1 MIPQNKQ
8 NLPMSGAQKAMS
20 TSGFQPYLVAM
31 KKINKESECVD
42 GAPEASEALQGRV
55 EVIDDD
61 GVVTSISVR
70 CACGEVTVIDCN
82 Y

>member
-1 MIPQNKQ
+1 MIQQDKQ
-8 NLPMSGAQKAMS
+8 NLPVSGAQKAMS
-20 TSGFQPYLVAM
+20 SSGFQPYLVAM
-31 KKINKESECVD
+31 KKINKKSECVD
-42 GAPEASEALQGRV
+42 GADEASEALQGRL
-55 EVIDDD
+55 EVVNDE